1 MVYDLII
8 LGGGPGGYRAAE
20 LASQAGFKT
29 VLVEKDRLGGTCLNR
44 GCIPTKAYYADA
56 VGKLGPVDK
65 MWAKKE
71 AVVSKLQKGIATLM
85 DRCSVDV
92 VKGEGTLGDLSGE
105 VKELK
110 VSTDQGEVILKGK
123 KMIIAVG
130 AMSKP
135 LSFPGSDLDGIIG
148 GDWAVTDQG
157 MWDQSMADQVRSVA
171 VVGAGVIAVEL
182 AGILKDLGKEVTL
195 LKHSDQ
201 ILRRCDEDIK
211 KKVRQLVKKKK
222 IATVDNFRIKQVSRG
237 DDGRLLVEGESDGHK
252 VEVVCDRLILAASMV
267 PVLGG
272 YGLESS
278 GLTYTDRGISVDRNM
293 KTSQDGVYAIGDCT
307 GGMMLAHLAEY
318 QALSVVEHMTGG
330 DYYVDSAKVPYCIF
344 FDPEIAVVGLTEE
357 EAVSKGHDV
366 VIGRVFFVANG
377 MAMAMDRSDGF
388 VKVVADSGNGR
399 ILGVHVIGPEAATL
413 ISEAAL
419 AVAKDMTVKEVAYT
433 VHPHPTLSECF
444 KDALF
449 RILEETAHN

>member
-1 MVYDLII
+1 MVYDLIV

-65 MWAKKE
+65 MWIKKE

-92 VKGEGTLGDLSGE
+92 VKGGGTLGDLSGE
-105 VKELK
+105 EKELK
-110 VSTDQGEVILKGK
+110 VSTDQGEVVLKGRRL
-123 KMIIAVG
+123 IIAVG

-135 LSFPGSDLDGIIG
+135 LSFPGSDLEGVIG

-201 ILRRCDEDIK
+201 ILRRCDEDVK
-211 KKVRQLVKKKK
+211 KKVRQAVKKKK
-222 IATVDNFRIKQVSRG
+222 IATVDYFRIKEAVKE
-237 DDGRLLVEGESDGHK
+237 DGRLKVRGEAEGKDL
-252 VEVVCDRLILAASMV
+252 EVLCDRLILAASMV
-267 PVLGG
+267 PILEG

-278 GLTYTDRGISVDRNM
+278 GVAYSDKGISVDRNM
-293 KTSQDGVYAIGDCT
+293 MTSKEGVYAIGDCT

-318 QALSVVEHMTGG
+318 QALSAVEHMAGR
-330 DYYVDSAKVPYCIF
+330 DYYVDPAKVPSCIF

-357 EAVSKGHDV
+357 EAQAKGYDTV
-366 VIGRVFFVANG
+366 VGRVFFVANG
-377 MAMAMDRSDGF
+377 MALAMDRSDGF
-388 VKVVADSGNGR
+388 VKVVADRADGR
-399 ILGVHVIGPEAATL
+399 ILGVHIVGPEAATL

-419 AVAKDMTVKEVAYT
+419 AIAKDMTVKEVAYT

-449 RILEETAHN
+449 RILEEISHS

>member
-1 MVYDLII
+1 MVYDLIV

-65 MWAKKE
+65 MWDKKE
-71 AVVSKLQKGIATLM
+71 TVVSKLQKGIATLM
-85 DRCSVDV
+85 ERCSVDV
-92 VKGEGTLGDLSGE
+92 VRGVGSLGDLSGE
-105 VKELK
+105 EKELK
-110 VSTDQGEVILKGK
+110 VSTDQGEVILKGRRL
-123 KMIIAVG
+123 IIAVG

-135 LSFPGSDLDGIIG
+135 LSFPGVDLDGIVG

-182 AGILKDLGKEVTL
+182 AGILKDLGKDVTL

-201 ILRRCDEDIK
+201 ILRRCDEDVK
-211 KKVRQLVKKKK
+211 KKVRQAVKKKK
-222 IATVDNFRIKQVSRG
+222 IATVDYFRIKEAVKE
-237 DDGRLLVEGESDGHK
+237 DGRLKVKGEAEGKD
-252 VEVVCDRLILAASMV
+252 VEVICDRLILAASMV
-267 PVLGG
+267 PILEG
-272 YGLESS
+272 YGLEAS
-278 GLTYTDRGISVDRNM
+278 GVAYTDQGISVDRNM
-293 KTSQDGVYAIGDCT
+293 MTSKEGVYAIGDCT

-318 QALSVVEHMTGG
+318 QALSAVEHMAGRE
-330 DYYVDSAKVPYCIF
+330 YYVDPLKVPSCIF

-357 EAVSKGHDV
+357 EALAKGYDTV
-366 VIGRVFFVANG
+366 VGRVFFAANG
-377 MAMAMDRSDGF
+377 MALAMDRSDGF
-388 VKVVADSGNGR
+388 VKVVANRDDGR
-399 ILGVHVIGPEAATL
+399 ILGVHIIGPEAATL

-449 RILEETAHN
+449 RILEEISHS

>member
-1 MVYDLII
+1 MVYDLIV

-20 LASQAGFKT
+20 LASQAGLKT

-65 MWAKKE
+65 MWNKKE

-85 DRCSVDV
+85 DRCSVEV
-92 VKGEGTLGDLSGE
+92 VRGVGTLGALSGE
-105 VKELK
+105 EKELK
-110 VSTDQGEVILKGK
+110 VSTDQGEVILRGRRL
-123 KMIIAVG
+123 IISVG

-135 LSFPGSDLDGIIG
+135 LSFPGSDLDGIVG

-157 MWDQSMADQVRSVA
+157 MWDQSMSDQVRSVA

-182 AGILKDLGKEVTL
+182 AGILKDLGKDVTL

-211 KKVRQLVKKKK
+211 KKVRQAVKKKK
-222 IATVDNFRIKQVSRG
+222 ITTVDHFRIGEVIKE
-237 DDGRLLVEGESDGHK
+237 DGRLLVKGEAEGK
-252 VEVVCDRLILAASMV
+252 EVAVICDRLILAASMV
-267 PVLGG
+267 PILEG
-272 YGLESS
+272 YGLEGS
-278 GLTYTDRGISVDRNM
+278 GLSYSDRGISVDRNM
-293 KTSQDGVYAIGDCT
+293 MTSIEGVYAIGDCT

-318 QALSVVEHMTGG
+318 QALSAVEHMVGRE
-330 DYYVDSAKVPYCIF
+330 YYVDPVKVPYCIF
-344 FDPEIAVVGLTEE
+344 FDPEIAEVGLTEE
-357 EAVSKGHDV
+357 EAVAKGHDV
-366 VIGRVFFVANG
+366 VVGRVFFAANG
-377 MAMAMDRSDGF
+377 MALAMDRSDGF
-388 VKVVADSGNGR
+388 VKVVADRSDGR
-399 ILGVHVIGPEAATL
+399 ILGVHIMGPEAATM

-419 AVAKDMTVKEVAYT
+419 AVAKDLTVKDVAYT

-449 RILEETAHN
+449 RILEETSHL

>member
-1 MVYDLII
+1 MVYDLIV

-20 LASQAGFKT
+20 LASQAGLKT

-56 VGKLGPVDK
+56 VGKLGPVEK
-65 MWAKKE
+65 MWDKKE

-85 DRCSVDV
+85 DRCSVEV
-92 VKGEGTLGDLSGE
+92 VRGVGTLCDVSGE
-105 VKELK
+105 EKELN
-110 VSTDQGEVILKGK
+110 VSTAQGDVTLRGRKL
-123 KMIIAVG
+123 IIAVG

-135 LSFPGSDLDGIIG
+135 LSFPGCDLDGIVG

-157 MWDQSMADQVRSVA
+157 MWDQSMAAQVRSVA

-211 KKVRQLVKKKK
+211 KRVRQVVKKKK
-222 IATVDNFRIKQVSRG
+222 IATVDHFRIDDVVKE
-237 DDGRLLVEGESDGHK
+237 DGRLLVRGSSEGKE
-252 VEVVCDRLILAASMV
+252 VAVVCDRLILAASMV
-267 PVLGG
+267 PILEG
-272 YGLESS
+272 YGLEGS
-278 GLTYTDRGISVDRNM
+278 GVSYSDRGISVDRNM
-293 KTSQDGVYAIGDCT
+293 MTSLDGVYAIGDCT

-318 QALSVVEHMTGG
+318 QALSAVEHMSGREF
-330 DYYVDSAKVPYCIF
+330 YVDPAKVPSCIF
-344 FDPEIAVVGLTEE
+344 FDPEIAEVGLTEE

-366 VIGRVFFVANG
+366 VVGRVFFAANG
-377 MAMAMDRSDGF
+377 MALAMDRSDGF
-388 VKVVADSGNGR
+388 VKVVADRSDGR
-399 ILGVHVIGPEAATL
+399 ILGVHIMGPEAATM

-419 AVAKDMTVKEVAYT
+419 AVAKDMTVKDVAYT

-449 RILEETAHN
+449 RILEEISHS

>member
-1 MVYDLII
+1 MVYDLIV

-20 LASQAGFKT
+20 LASQAGLKT

-65 MWAKKE
+65 MWDKKE

-85 DRCSVDV
+85 DRCSVEV
-92 VKGEGTLGDLSGE
+92 VEGVGTLGDLSGE
-105 VKELK
+105 EKELR
-110 VSTDQGEVILKGK
+110 VSTDQGEVILRGRRL
-123 KMIIAVG
+123 IISVG

-135 LSFPGSDLDGIIG
+135 LSFPGSDLGGIVG

-157 MWDQSMADQVRSVA
+157 MWDQSMSDQVRSVA

-182 AGILKDLGKEVTL
+182 AGILKDLGKDVTL

-211 KKVRQLVKKKK
+211 KKVRQAVKKKK
-222 IATVDNFRIKQVSRG
+222 ITTVDHFRIGEVIKE
-237 DDGRLLVEGESDGHK
+237 DGRLLVKGEAEGK
-252 VEVVCDRLILAASMV
+252 EVSVICDRLILAASMV
-267 PVLGG
+267 PVLEG
-272 YGLESS
+272 YGLEGS
-278 GLTYTDRGISVDRNM
+278 GVSYSDRGISVDRNM
-293 KTSQDGVYAIGDCT
+293 MTSIEGVYAIGDCT

-318 QALSVVEHMTGG
+318 QALSAVEHMVGRE
-330 DYYVDSAKVPYCIF
+330 YYVDPVKVPYCIF
-344 FDPEIAVVGLTEE
+344 FDPEIAEVGLTEE
-357 EAVSKGHDV
+357 EAVAKGHDV
-366 VIGRVFFVANG
+366 VVGRVFFAANG
-377 MAMAMDRSDGF
+377 MALAMDRSDGF
-388 VKVVADSGNGR
+388 VKVVADRSDGK
-399 ILGVHVIGPEAATL
+399 ILGVHIMGPEAATM

-419 AVAKDMTVKEVAYT
+419 AVAKDLTVKDVAYT

-449 RILEETAHN
+449 RILEEISHS

>member
-1 MVYDLII
+1 MVYDLIV

-92 VKGEGTLGDLSGE
+92 VKGIGTLGDLSGE
-105 VKELK
+105 EKELK
-110 VSTDQGEVILKGK
+110 ISTDQGEVVLKGRRL
-123 KMIIAVG
+123 IIAVG

-135 LSFPGSDLDGIIG
+135 LSFPGSDLEGVIG

-157 MWDQSMADQVRSVA
+157 MWDQSMADQVSSVA

-201 ILRRCDEDIK
+201 ILRRCDEDVK
-211 KKVRQLVKKKK
+211 KKVRQAVKKKK
-222 IATVDNFRIKQVSRG
+222 IATVDYFRIKEAVKE
-237 DDGRLLVEGESDGHK
+237 DGRLKVKGEAEGKDL
-252 VEVVCDRLILAASMV
+252 EVLCDRLILAASMV
-267 PVLGG
+267 PILEG
-272 YGLESS
+272 YGLEAS
-278 GLTYTDRGISVDRNM
+278 GVAYTDQGISVDRNM
-293 KTSQDGVYAIGDCT
+293 MTSKEGVYAIGDCT

-318 QALSVVEHMTGG
+318 QALSAVEHMAGRE
-330 DYYVDSAKVPYCIF
+330 YYVDPAKVPSCIF

-357 EAVSKGHDV
+357 EAVAKGHDTV
-366 VIGRVFFVANG
+366 VGRVFFVANG
-377 MAMAMDRSDGF
+377 MALAMDRSDGF
-388 VKVVADSGNGR
+388 VKVVADRADGR
-399 ILGVHVIGPEAATL
+399 ILGVHIVGPEAATL

-419 AVAKDMTVKEVAYT
+419 AIAKDMTVKEVAYT

-449 RILEETAHN
+449 RILEDTSHS

>member
-1 MVYDLII
+1 MVYDLIV

-20 LASQAGFKT
+20 LASQAGLKT

-65 MWAKKE
+65 MWEKKE

-92 VKGEGTLGDLSGE
+92 VRGVGTLGDLSSE
-105 VKELK
+105 EKELK
-110 VSTDQGEVILKGK
+110 VSTDQGEVTLRGRRL
-123 KMIIAVG
+123 IISVG

-135 LSFPGSDLDGIIG
+135 LSFPGSDLDGVVG

-182 AGILKDLGKEVTL
+182 AGILKDLGKDVTL

-211 KKVRQLVKKKK
+211 KKVRQAVKKKK
-222 IATVDNFRIKQVSRG
+222 ITTVDHFRIGEVIKE
-237 DDGRLLVEGESDGHK
+237 DGRLLVRGEAEGK
-252 VEVVCDRLILAASMV
+252 EVAVICDRLILAASMV
-267 PVLGG
+267 PILEG
-272 YGLESS
+272 YGLEGS
-278 GLTYTDRGISVDRNM
+278 GLSYSDRGISVDRNM
-293 KTSQDGVYAIGDCT
+293 MTSIEKVYAIGDCT

-318 QALSVVEHMTGG
+318 QALSAVEHMVGRE
-330 DYYVDSAKVPYCIF
+330 YYVDPVKVPYCIF
-344 FDPEIAVVGLTEE
+344 FDPEIAEVGLTEE
-357 EAVSKGHDV
+357 EAVAKGHDV
-366 VIGRVFFVANG
+366 VVGRVFFAANG
-377 MAMAMDRSDGF
+377 MALAMDRSDGF
-388 VKVVADSGNGR
+388 VKVVADRSDGR
-399 ILGVHVIGPEAATL
+399 ILGVHIMGPEAATM

-419 AVAKDMTVKEVAYT
+419 AVAKDLTVKDVAYT

-449 RILEETAHN
+449 RILEETSHL

>member
-1 MVYDLII
+1 MVYDLIV

-92 VKGEGTLGDLSGE
+92 VKGVGTLGDLSGE
-105 VKELK
+105 EKELK
-110 VSTDQGEVILKGK
+110 VSTDRGEVVLKGRRL
-123 KMIIAVG
+123 IIAVG

-135 LSFPGSDLDGIIG
+135 LSFPGVDLEGVIG

-211 KKVRQLVKKKK
+211 KKVRQAVKKKK
-222 IATVDNFRIKQVSRG
+222 IATVDYFKIKEAVKE
-237 DDGRLLVEGESDGHK
+237 DGRLKVKGEAEGKDL
-252 VEVVCDRLILAASMV
+252 EVLCDRLILAASMV
-267 PVLGG
+267 PILEG
-272 YGLESS
+272 YGLECS
-278 GLTYTDRGISVDRNM
+278 GVAYSDKGISVDRNM
-293 KTSQDGVYAIGDCT
+293 MTSKEGVYAIGDCT

-318 QALSVVEHMTGG
+318 QALSAVEHMAGRE
-330 DYYVDSAKVPYCIF
+330 YYVDPAKVPSCIF

-357 EAVSKGHDV
+357 EAVAKGYDTV
-366 VIGRVFFVANG
+366 VGRVFFVANG
-377 MAMAMDRSDGF
+377 MALAMDRSDGF
-388 VKVVADSGNGR
+388 VKVVADRADGR
-399 ILGVHVIGPEAATL
+399 ILGVHIVGPEAATL

-419 AVAKDMTVKEVAYT
+419 AIAKDMTVKEVAYT

-449 RILEETAHN
+449 RILEDTSHS